1 MLNKKSPF
9 PKSEQ
14 DKKVNQFISVLK
26 ATGLYQPE
34 ELYKVVCPFHEDAN
48 PSMQINIPEAFFY
61 CYGCGAKG
69 SSLELYELYK
79 QKENKKN
86 KKKGKIK
93 ENNKIKDLIE
103 ISKLEKNKSNKELYN
118 NIYNIYNNKGNNI
131 LNNTN
136 PYLLKG
142 KLKYSEGIKQ
152 AKNYYNNLPDPNWFR
167 PSVKTEIEDETREC
181 KAYMQKRGFTALTL
195 KNAQAKPSLNKFYPI
210 VIPLLEN
217 GIFRGYVMRTFDP
230 EIEQQRKYM
239 YNTGFKRERTLPG
252 LFGKKRTGTDSVL
265 LVEGYMDK
273 LKANQLGIQ
282 SVVAI
287 LGWKISNT
295 QIQKLKHA
303 SVKTLVCGL
312 DNDEAGNK
320 GYKYLK
326 RIGKINGFEVIR
338 LHYPKGIKDM
348 GDIQRNTEQAQ
359 MVLNQLKKAK
369 IK

>member
-9 PKSEQ
+9 PKSEH

-34 ELYKVVCPFHEDAN
+34 ELYKVICPFHEDAN

-86 KKKGKIK
+86 TKHKNTLK
-93 ENNKIKDLIE
+93 NMLE
-103 ISKLEKNKSNKELYN
+103 IAKLEKSKSSRTHDSLYSYIDSIN
-118 NIYNIYNNKGNNI
+118 NTTT
-131 LNNTN
+131 LNN
-136 PYLLKG
+136 PSLSLKG

-152 AKNYYNNLPDPNWFR
+152 AKNYYNNLPNPNWFR

-273 LKANQLGIQ
+273 LKANQLGVQ

-295 QIQKLKHA
+295 QIQKLKRA

>member
-9 PKSEQ
+9 PRSEQ

-34 ELYKVVCPFHEDAN
+34 ELYKVICPFHEDAN

-86 KKKGKIK
+86 TKHKNTLK
-93 ENNKIKDLIE
+93 NMLE
-103 ISKLEKNKSNKELYN
+103 IAKLEKSKSSRTHDSLYSYIDSIDN
-118 NIYNIYNNKGNNI
+118 TTT
-131 LNNTN
+131 LNN
-136 PYLLKG
+136 PSLLLKG

-152 AKNYYNNLPDPNWFR
+152 AKNYYNNLPNPNWFR

-181 KAYMQKRGFTALTL
+181 KAYMQKRGFTPLTL

-295 QIQKLKHA
+295 QIQKLKRA

-348 GDIQRNTEQAQ
+348 GDIQKNTEQAQ

-369 IK
+369 VK